1 MSTLLPR
8 APVAPPARSFRAARG
23 GAATQALTR
32 GVCRLFDEM
41 GIGTV
46 TEFPLPNGRRVD
58 VMALDGDGAFTI
70 VEIKSSAADFRA
82 DRKWQEYLPFCERFY
97 FAVPEDFP
105 AELLPAECGL
115 IVADRFGAA
124 IRRAPP
130 AGTLNAT
137 RKRRQLL
144 RFALIASER
153 LQRIC
158 DPRG

>member
-8 APVAPPARSFRAARG
+8 VPVAPPARTFRAARG
-23 GAATQALTR
+23 GDATQALTR

-41 GIGTV
+41 GVGTV

-58 VMALDGDGAFTI
+58 IMALHDDGAFSI
-70 VEIKSSAADFRA
+70 VEVKSSVADFRA
-82 DRKWQEYLPFCERFY
+82 DRKWREYLPFCEQFY
-97 FAVPEDFP
+97 FAVPEEFP
-105 AELLPAECGL
+105 AGLVPDECGL

-124 IRRAPP
+124 IRRLPEVNTVN
-130 AGTLNAT
+130 GT

>member
-1 MSTLLPR
+1 MKPLLPH
-8 APVAPPARSFRAARG
+8 ASAAPPARSPRSAQG
-23 GAATQALTR
+23 GAAAQALTR
-32 GVCRLFDEM
+32 GVCRLFEEM
-41 GIGTV
+41 GAGTV

-58 VMALDGDGAFTI
+58 VMALDADGSFTI
-70 VEIKSSAADFRA
+70 VEVKSSVADFRA
-82 DRKWQEYLPFCERFY
+82 DRKWPEYLPFCERFY

-105 AELLPAECGL
+105 LPLVPDACGL

-124 IRRAPP
+124 IRRPP
-130 AGTLNAT
+130 ETGAVNGN

-153 LQRIC
+153 LQRIR